1 MLKKLPLLD
10 NFDTPEILGLSLRA
24 NEALAT
30 LDKLILTIDHYD
42 LLLQPLTIRE
52 AVASND
58 IENIRTTTLEMLQA
72 EILSPQTLPS
82 AQKEVLHYKKSLL
95 LGLQI
100 LNETKQFLLEDLIN
114 IHCGIVPEKVGLRN
128 RPGVVIGNRLGEVI
142 YTPPQDP
149 KEIKDNIQNLFDYI
163 YSSQTNS
170 LVKIIITHYQF
181 EAIHPFFD
189 GNGRVGRILMA
200 LQFVIENKLRYP
212 ILYTSG
218 YILKNKATYYELF
231 REIQQTNNWHNWII
245 FHLNGIINQ
254 AKETTLR
261 VQEIKNLQSRF
272 ISQMQDILKLS
283 QTIRPKIEQ
292 YFFTKA
298 FYTQT
303 DMIKNLS
310 ISRNSAKK
318 YLQIL
323 HDGGLLDSRKAGR
336 EVLYFISEF
345 VNILS

>member
-1 MLKKLPLLD
+1 MLKKLPLPND
-10 NFDTPEILGLSLRA
+10 FETPEILELSLKA
-24 NEALAT
+24 NDALAT

-72 EILSPQTLPS
+72 EILNPQILPS

-114 IHCGIVPEKVGLRN
+114 IHCGIVPEKVGIRN

-149 KEIKDNIQNLFDYI
+149 REIKDYITNLFEYI
-163 YSSQTNS
+163 YSPEVNS

-200 LQFVIENKLRYP
+200 LQFCLENKLRYP

-218 YILKNKATYYELF
+218 YIFKNKATYYELF
-231 REIQQTNNWHNWII
+231 REIQQTGNWHNWII

-254 AKETTLR
+254 ATETALR
-261 VQEIKNLQSRF
+261 VHEIKNLQATF
-272 ISQMQDILKLS
+272 TSQIPLILKLPQKVRS
-283 QTIRPKIEQ
+283 SFEQ

-303 DMIKNLS
+303 DMIKTLGV
-310 ISRNSAKK
+310 SRNSAKK
-318 YLQIL
+318 YLLALFDKGMI
-323 HDGGLLDSRKAGR
+323 DSRKAGR
-336 EVLYFISEF
+336 ETLYFIPEF
-345 VNILS
+345 VSILS